1 MTPEQEEG
9 GSPNP
14 PEAKVPQF
22 PNSVSVLN
30 LKGVKAMVK
39 AIDTSWASWV

>member
-9 GSPNP
+9 GSLHP
-14 PEAKVPQF
+14 PEARVPQF

-30 LKGVKAMVK
+30 LKGIKTMVKAM
-39 AIDTSWASWV
+39 DSSGTSWV